1 MKAAS
6 GTFGSARDG
15 CRIVPSKRVRAPAI
29 ADIAPRLWLAVSDPH
44 LLRAITDGRI
54 AHTSTQRPNPFAAKG
69 FSFYPREA
77 SSRVLDHRDWR
88 PPALAGQGTGDK
100 PKPRP
105 DRPVGHTLAI
115 ANEIW
120 PPRLGRFNEPRSGRV
135 ISSSVWA

>member
-77 SSRVLDHRDWR
+77 SSRVLDHAIGARLHWRAKAPATSRSRDQTGQ
-88 PPALAGQGTGDK
+88 LATHWPSQM
-100 PKPRP
+100 RF
-105 DRPVGHTLAI
+105 GHLNWDASTNRA
-115 ANEIW
+115 A
-120 PPRLGRFNEPRSGRV
+120 GG
-135 ISSSVWA
+135 